1 MGSYDIGISGL
12 TAAQQAFDVIGNNIA
27 NAATEGYH
35 RQRLNLS
42 PSYASQIGGMM
53 LGGGVDVTGA
63 ARLIDQLLEN
73 EIYRQQSSLGQ
84 ISEELNTL
92 KTIETTF
99 GELSSQGGLNAAM
112 DDFFN
117 ALQELSAHPAEAIWQ
132 KQAVSAA
139 ESMASRFRMLD
150 DFLTKLDTQIL
161 QEADNVIS
169 QVNALVTSIAE
180 LNGRIERMEI
190 GGGQANNLRDQRDHC
205 ISQLSELVTVETQSR
220 EYGVVDLS
228 IAGTPVLT
236 GTSAVELDVGLNND
250 RVLGITVA
258 GESNYRSDI
267 QGGQLGAL
275 FSLKNTIVSGIHSD
289 LDNLASAIIK
299 QVNQYHVQGVGSE
312 GSFSEVTGWSMASEN
327 LADFQPPVSDGNI
340 YIRVTNTSTG
350 QVTRTA
356 IPIDASTDSLASI
369 AADISAI
376 TGLSAS
382 VFDSRLHIQADTG
395 YKFDFLPAVLPAPTN
410 SDFTGAASPPDI
422 SVSGIYSG
430 MENQTFTFTVS
441 GTGSVGNGTLQVT
454 VTNGDGE
461 TIKTFNIGSGY
472 AAGDSLELGN
482 GIKIALGTGDLA
494 DGNKFEVDAFTQSDT
509 TSVLAAAGINTFFS
523 GRNASDI
530 AVSSDISDEPGRIA
544 AAIGAD
550 MSDNENLLK
559 LAALRDLQIDDLD
572 SMTAGEF
579 YRRMV
584 TDIGLEVSTR
594 DIRQENT
601 KAAIQNLSSQQS
613 EISGVNI
620 NDEAAQL
627 LIFEQMFQAMA
638 KYMGTLQNSLSTMM
652 ELL

>member
-422 SVSGIYSG
+422 SVSG
-430 MENQTFTFTVS
+430 
-441 GTGSVGNGTLQVT
+441 
-454 VTNGDGE
+454 
-461 TIKTFNIGSGY
+461 
-472 AAGDSLELGN
+472 
-482 GIKIALGTGDLA
+482 
-494 DGNKFEVDAFTQSDT
+494 
-509 TSVLAAAGINTFFS
+509 
-523 GRNASDI
+523 
-530 AVSSDISDEPGRIA
+530 
-544 AAIGAD
+544 
-550 MSDNENLLK
+550 
-559 LAALRDLQIDDLD
+559 
-572 SMTAGEF
+572 
-579 YRRMV
+579 
-584 TDIGLEVSTR
+584 
-594 DIRQENT
+594 
-601 KAAIQNLSSQQS
+601 
-613 EISGVNI
+613 
-620 NDEAAQL
+620 
-627 LIFEQMFQAMA
+627 
-638 KYMGTLQNSLSTMM
+638 
-652 ELL
+652 